1 MNKEEFIGLSLNPN
15 SITNDNL
22 ISLESIL
29 EEYPYFQTA
38 QVLHLKG
45 LKNQRSF
52 KYNNALKKV
61 AAYTTN
67 RTVLFDFITSDVLD
81 YEEKAK
87 YENDILLDI
96 DVVDSNIIEHIHKS
110 IATQDNKQVVKEL
123 IDEVEKPIETI
134 KIEKELEIG
143 LPINFSKNDEFSF
156 NEWLDFTPQKQI
168 KRKKEE
174 NKGKKTTKKAQKS
187 NKLKLSDQVNLIE
200 NFITK
205 KPKIETSKT
214 QEVKDIAIESVEENT
229 SIMTETLARVYLE
242 QKKYDKAISAFKILS
257 LKYPEKSSFF
267 ADRIN
272 AIKILQKHKL

>member
-87 YENDILLDI
+87 SENDILLDI

>member
-15 SITNDNL
+15 KITNDDL

-29 EEYPYFQTA
+29 EEYPYFQAA

-81 YEEKAK
+81 YEEKIK
-87 YENDILLDI
+87 SEKDILLDI
-96 DVVDSNIIEHIHKS
+96 DVVDSNIIEHIQES
-110 IATQDNKQVVKEL
+110 IATQEDNHQVDKNSTNEL
-123 IDEVEKPIETI
+123 IEVIKEKEKI
-134 KIEKELEIG
+134 IEKELEIG
-143 LPINFSKNDEFSF
+143 LPINFSKNDKFSF
-156 NEWLDFTPQKQI
+156 NEWLDLTPHKKIDRSNNDEKEKISSNLTKNKANSKLEKQV
-168 KRKKEE
+168 
-174 NKGKKTTKKAQKS
+174 
-187 NKLKLSDQVNLIE
+187 DLIE
-200 NFITK
+200 SFITK
-205 KPKIETSKT
+205 KPKIKTSKT
-214 QEVKDIAIESVEENT
+214 QKIKDIAFESVEENT

-257 LKYPEKSSFF
+257 LKYPKKVVS
-267 ADRIN
+267 
-272 AIKILQKHKL
+272 LQTELKQ

>member
-67 RTVLFDFITSDVLD
+67 RTVLFDFITSDVLN

-87 YENDILLDI
+87 SENDILLDI